1 MNKTEVKRKISSII
15 LPVIAVMVLLAIWQL
30 IVIVKQI
37 PAWQMPLPTEIIKA
51 MFLNFGELLP
61 NILYTYINIVLGFIL
76 AIIVGLVLGILI
88 SSNKMTGIILT
99 PYINLLCM
107 IPLIT
112 IVPLLMLWMGFGRNV
127 KLITIVIQAF
137 PIMNLNCCVAFANVD
152 PVRLELMDSLKA
164 SKVKKF
170 LHCILPSS
178 VPGVFTGIKLASILS
193 VIACISAEMTGG
205 SDGLGACINNYVAY
219 MKMPQAFSCIFYIM
233 IIGLILYGIVGA
245 IESKLLEKR

>member
-170 LHCILPSS
+170 LNCILPSS

-219 MKMPQAFSCIFYIM
+219 MKMPQAFACIFYIM

>member
-112 IVPLLMLWMGFGRNV
+112 IVPLLMLWMGFGGNV

-170 LHCILPSS
+170 LNCILPSS

-219 MKMPQAFSCIFYIM
+219 MKMPQAFACIFYIM